1 MRCHEFIIEAQLS
14 VDVPN
19 ENWLKDK
26 IDYARK
32 KGRDQFGAPYFG
44 ATTAYIP
51 NGEDV
56 VVPVDLLKRLPGM
69 RNEQQNVRQNDLA
82 AIMQIMK
89 DTGRL
94 PLNNRGQEYVP
105 FIMVAYNGEA
115 WVNEGNH
122 RIMAAA
128 RLGWNSLPIELKYY
142 DGGEWIEDGPLYP
155 PKLGLTLPKKWWA
168 Q

>member
-1 MRCHEFIIEAQLS
+1 MRVWELIKESQLRI
-14 VDVPN
+14 DVPN
-19 ENWLKDK
+19 ENWLQDK
-26 IDYARK
+26 IAYARK
-32 KGRDQFGAPYFG
+32 KGRDRFGAPYFG

-51 NGEDV
+51 NGENV
-56 VVPVDLLKRLPGM
+56 IIPVDLLKRLPGM
-69 RNEQQNVRQNDLA
+69 RQEQQNVRQKDLD

-89 DTGRL
+89 DTGKL

-105 FIMVAYNGEA
+105 FVVVAYNGEA

-142 DGGEWIEDGPLYP
+142 DGGERIKSGPLYP
-155 PKLGLTLPKKWWA
+155 GKLGLL
-168 Q
+168 

>member
-1 MRCHEFIIEAQLS
+1 MRAIEFIIESQLR

-19 ENWLKDK
+19 ENWLQDK
-26 IDYARK
+26 ISYARK
-32 KGRDQFGAPYFG
+32 KGRDRFGAPYFG

-51 NGEDV
+51 NGENV
-56 VVPVDLLKRLPGM
+56 NVPVDLLKKLPGM
-69 RNEQQNVRQNDLA
+69 RQEQQNVRQKDLD

-89 DTGRL
+89 DTEKL

-105 FIMVAYNGEA
+105 FIVVAYNGEA
-115 WVNEGNH
+115 WINEGNH

-142 DGGEWIEDGPLYP
+142 DGGERIKSGLLYP
-155 PKLGLTLPKKWWA
+155 GKLGLL
-168 Q
+168 

>member
-1 MRCHEFIIEAQLS
+1 MRCYEFIIEAQLR

-19 ENWLKDK
+19 EGWLADK
-26 IDYARK
+26 VAYARK
-32 KGRDQFGAPYFG
+32 KGRDRFGAPYFG

-51 NGEDV
+51 NDENV

-69 RNEQQNVRQNDLA
+69 RNEQQNVRQDDLA
-82 AIMQIMK
+82 AIMKIMK

-94 PLNNRGQEYVP
+94 PLTKSGKEYVP
-105 FIMVAYNGEA
+105 FIVVAYNGEA

-128 RLGWNSLPIELKYY
+128 RLGWDSLPIELKYY
-142 DGGEWIEDGPLYP
+142 DGGERIKNGPLYP
-155 PKLGLTLPKKWWA
+155 GKLGLL
-168 Q
+168 

>member
-1 MRCHEFIIEAQLS
+1 MRVWELIKESQLRI
-14 VDVPN
+14 DVPN
-19 ENWLKDK
+19 ENWLQDK
-26 IDYARK
+26 IAYARK
-32 KGRDQFGAPYFG
+32 KGRDRFGAPYFG

-51 NGEDV
+51 NGENV
-56 VVPVDLLKRLPGM
+56 IVPVNLLAKLPGM
-69 RNEQQNVRQNDLA
+69 RKEQQNVRQKDLD

-89 DTGRL
+89 DTGKL

-105 FIMVAYNGEA
+105 FIVVAYNGEA

-142 DGGEWIEDGPLYP
+142 DGGERIKSGPLYP
-155 PKLGLTLPKKWWA
+155 GKLGLL
-168 Q
+168 